1 MRVRTPAIL
10 LLPVWPPPRSLATT
24 DGISVDV
31 FSSPYLDVSVQAVPH
46 VYLLIQY
53 TLMRYC
59 RTGFPHSD
67 ISGSK
72 LICSSPKLFAAYHVL
87 HRLLMPRHSPCAL
100 LCLTYRRG
108 LPRLS
113 NNKRDGP
120 IFGSLSIR
128 IMQTHL
134 FYQQNCNY
142 PFLPSEFL
150 LQAINVS
157 LLLPSHNLHQMLQ
170 CSVFKVHL
178 ELSLIET
185 IKSPICDLMASINET
200 LSEKWW
206 AKVDSNHRPHDYQ
219 SCALAS

>member
-1 MRVRTPAIL
+1 MQLPEAFRSLSRPSSAPDAKAFPL
-10 LLPVWPPPRSLATT
+10 RSFMLDLPLRLLP
-24 DGISVDV
+24 
-31 FSSPYLDVSVQAVPH
+31 Q
-46 VYLLIQY
+46 
-53 TLMRYC
+53 
-59 RTGFPHSD
+59 
-67 ISGSK
+67 
-72 LICSSPKLFAAYHVL
+72 
-87 HRLLMPRHSPCAL
+87 
-100 LCLTYRRG
+100 
-108 LPRLS
+108 LS

-142 PFLPSEFL
+142 PFRRSKLRIACSAARLNALRRKCAHSAASPLDFEPAFAGLPNRKVKMF
-150 LQAINVS
+150 S
-157 LLLPSHNLHQMLQ
+157 LLLPSHNLHQMSQ

-185 IKSPICDLMASINET
+185 IKSPVCDLMASINET